1 MSTVDEVKQK
11 LDIVEVI
18 GQYVKLTK
26 AGRNFKAVCP
36 FHNEKT
42 PSFYVFPERQSWHCF
57 GACATGG
64 DAFTFVMKKEG
75 VEFGEALRMLAD
87 KAGVTLPS
95 KIEAGPKRMKRIN
108 YSRLTKRRCSIIT
121 ICWSILPEGICQK
134 LSARPGPD
142 RKNHRG
148 LPAWCQS

>member
-57 GACATGG
+57 GACSTGG
-64 DAFTFVMKKEG
+64 DVFTFVMKKEG
-75 VEFGEALRMLAD
+75 VEF
-87 KAGVTLPS
+87 
-95 KIEAGPKRMKRIN
+95 
-108 YSRLTKRRCSIIT
+108 RRS
-121 ICWSILPEGICQK
+121 
-134 LSARPGPD
+134 
-142 RKNHRG
+142 
-148 LPAWCQS
+148 PAPVGR